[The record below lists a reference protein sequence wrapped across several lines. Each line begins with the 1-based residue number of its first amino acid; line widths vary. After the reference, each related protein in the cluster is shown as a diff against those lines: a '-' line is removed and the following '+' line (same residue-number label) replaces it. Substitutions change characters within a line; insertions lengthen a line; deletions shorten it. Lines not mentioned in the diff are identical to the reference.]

1 MKKFFTLLLVLLI
14 CSCSFAQSNIT
25 MELKDAPVRTSLEM
39 IFKQAGIKS
48 YVIENSVSG
57 VISMNLSDQP
67 FENALKLVMR
77 ANTIPLTYT
86 KENDVYIVKARRI
99 VIEANPEPTN
109 YSDLIMERTR
119 NSITW
124 EVIKFNHIDPFD
136 LQSIFG
142 NILFVNQFRRYTG
155 GMNGGVGGFGGGR
168 NF

>member
-1 MKKFFTLLLVLLI
+1 
-14 CSCSFAQSNIT
+14 
-25 MELKDAPVRTSLEM
+25 M

-109 YSDLIMERTR
+109 YSDLFMERSK

-124 EVIKFNHIDPFD
+124 EVIRFNHIDPFD

>member
-1 MKKFFTLLLVLLI
+1 
-14 CSCSFAQSNIT
+14 
-25 MELKDAPVRTSLEM
+25 MELKDTPVRTSLEM

-57 VISMNLSDQP
+57 LISMNLSDQP

-77 ANTIPLTYT
+77 ANTIPLTFT

-109 YSDLIMERTR
+109 YSDLIMQRTR

-124 EVIKFNHIDPFD
+124 EVIRFNHIDPFD

>member
-1 MKKFFTLLLVLLI
+1 
-14 CSCSFAQSNIT
+14 

-48 YVIENSVSG
+48 YVIENSVYG

-109 YSDLIMERTR
+109 YSDLIIQTKT
-119 NSITW
+119 SIAW
-124 EVIKFNHIDPFD
+124 EKIHLNYIDPFD
-136 LQSIFG
+136 LQAVLG
-142 NILFVNQFRRYTG
+142 NILFINQF
-155 GMNGGVGGFGGGR
+155 F
-168 NF
+168 

>member
-57 VISMNLSDQP
+57 LISMNLSDQP

-109 YSDLIMERTR
+109 YSDLIMQRTR

-124 EVIKFNHIDPFD
+124 EVIRFNYIDPFD

>member
-1 MKKFFTLLLVLLI
+1 
-14 CSCSFAQSNIT
+14 

-57 VISMNLSDQP
+57 LISMNLSDQP

-86 KENDVYIVKARRI
+86 KENDIYIVKARRI

-109 YSDLIMERTR
+109 YSDFIMERTR

-124 EVIKFNHIDPFD
+124 EVIRFNHIDPFD

>member
-1 MKKFFTLLLVLLI
+1 
-14 CSCSFAQSNIT
+14 

-109 YSDLIMERTR
+109 YSDLFMERSK

-124 EVIKFNHIDPFD
+124 EVIRFNHIDPFD